1 MSIRSILGSLWP
13 WKGTPSDSDYLLA
26 LDLLIDRVLR
36 DHPNDPQAQEAALR
50 AGMKH
55 LT

>member
-1 MSIRSILGSLWP
+1 VFIRSILGSLWL
-13 WKGTPSDSDYLLA
+13 WKGTPSDSDSLLA
-26 LDLLIDRVLR
+26 VDLLIDRVMR
-36 DHPNDPQAQEAALR
+36 EHPNDPQAQQAALR